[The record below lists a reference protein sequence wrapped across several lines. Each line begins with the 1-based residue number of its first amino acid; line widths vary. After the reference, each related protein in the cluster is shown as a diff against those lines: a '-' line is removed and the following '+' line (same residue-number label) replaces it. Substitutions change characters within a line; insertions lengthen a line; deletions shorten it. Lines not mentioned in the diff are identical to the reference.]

1 MSLLMSDMG
10 KFEIMFEQQKEFLEL
25 LRDKRDFPDFP
36 LDLSEKKSQQFLKSL
51 AHECMHELFES
62 NMLLKNAK
70 SHRST
75 EISDFDRDAYTE
87 ELSDVLHYLIGILL
101 YSGISYE
108 EMYKMYMKKGQ
119 INLDRINGGY

>member
-1 MSLLMSDMG
+1 MSDMG